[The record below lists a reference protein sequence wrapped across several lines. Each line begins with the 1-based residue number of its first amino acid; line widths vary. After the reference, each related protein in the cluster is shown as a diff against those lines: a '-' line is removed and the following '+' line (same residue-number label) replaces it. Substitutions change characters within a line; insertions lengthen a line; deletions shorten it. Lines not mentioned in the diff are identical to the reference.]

1 MAGDERGNPLALVVD
16 DDPTFRA
23 LSRLALEQ
31 FDLRVEE
38 AENGRSGVES
48 AQRLQPDI
56 VILDLQMPEMD
67 GFAACAALRRLPG
80 GERLPILIM
89 TGLDD
94 VEAIARAYD
103 VGATDFI
110 AKPCNGL
117 VLGQRVRYML
127 RASDTLEA
135 LGRSESRLVQAQR
148 IAHLGGW
155 EWDLVT
161 DRFEVSG
168 ETSGILGVT
177 ERGFAGTRR
186 DFLACV
192 HPEDKERVASAID
205 DAVSDRARFDL
216 DHRIV
221 RPDGSERVVHA
232 QGEVLC
238 DQQGTAVRLVGT
250 VQDVTDQRQAETKI
264 YFLANYDSLTH
275 LPNRQLFHH
284 RVAEALLIA
293 KEKRTIG
300 AVLLVNLDRFQ
311 RVNDTFG
318 HRMGDALL
326 KKIAER
332 LSICAK
338 TGDSLAQYVSP
349 DDMQASRFGNDQF
362 ALLLTNLSTVQDA
375 AKAAQRLLDLLD
387 DPYVIDGQHLVI
399 TASVGISMLVS
410 DGEEVDT
417 LLRNA
422 DAAMHAAKEGGRN
435 TFQFYRASMNRALVE
450 RMALENQLRRALER
464 NEFVLYYQPVVG
476 VLLRDIT
483 GVEALIRWRH
493 PERGLLPPA
502 EFIPVAEQEELI
514 VAIGEWVL
522 RTACAQ
528 QRAWRKA
535 ELPPVR
541 VSINVSS
548 LQFRQADLARKIT
561 TIIYETKAD
570 PEYLQLELTETM
582 LMTDS
587 QHTAV
592 MLRQLKDLGVQLA
605 LDDFGTGYSSLA
617 YLRKFPINTLKIDI
631 AFIKDIK
638 PGSEEATIT
647 GAIIALGR
655 ALKLRVLAEGV
666 ETEAQLAFLRGR
678 GCDEF
683 QGYLFSRPVPAHE
696 VPDLIRSS
704 PPLSLAKGA

>member
-1 MAGDERGNPLALVVD
+1 MAGDERANPLALVVD

-38 AENGRSGVES
+38 AGNGRSGVEL
-48 AQRLQPDI
+48 AQQLQPDI

-67 GFAACAALRRLPG
+67 GFAACTALRRLPG

-94 VEAIARAYD
+94 VEAIAHAYE

-110 AKPCNGL
+110 TKPCNGL

-127 RASDTLEA
+127 RASNMFEA
-135 LGRSESRLVQAQR
+135 LLRSETRLTQAQR

-155 EWDLVT
+155 EWDLSA
-161 DRFEVSG
+161 DRFEISG
-168 ETSGILGVT
+168 ETSRILGVA
-177 ERGFAGTRR
+177 ERDFGGTRR
-186 DFLACV
+186 DYLAFV
-192 HPEDKERVASAID
+192 HPEDRERVAAVID
-205 DAVSDRARFDL
+205 DAVCDRVGFDL

-221 RPDGSERVVHA
+221 RPDGSERIVHA

-238 DQQGTAVRLVGT
+238 DQQGSAVRMVGT
-250 VQDVTDQRQAETKI
+250 LQDATEQRQAETKI
-264 YFLANYDSLTH
+264 YFLANYDGLTH
-275 LPNRQLFHH
+275 LPNRQLFQH
-284 RVAEALLIA
+284 RVAEALLMA
-293 KEKRTIG
+293 KEKSTIG

-318 HRMGDALL
+318 HRVGDGLL
-326 KKIAER
+326 QKIAER
-332 LSICAK
+332 FCLGIR
-338 TGDSLAQYVSP
+338 TDDGVAQFVSA
-349 DDMQASRFGNDQF
+349 DNALVARFGNDQF
-362 ALLLTNLSTVQDA
+362 ALLLTNLSTVQDP
-375 AKAAQRLLDLLD
+375 AKVAQRLLALLG
-387 DPYVIDGQHLVI
+387 DPYEIDDQHLVV
-399 TASVGISMLVS
+399 TASIGISLLVS
-410 DGEEVDT
+410 DGEDVDT

-435 TFQFYRASMNRALVE
+435 TYQFYRASMNRALAD
-450 RMALENQLRRALER
+450 RMALEDQLRRALER
-464 NEFVLYYQPVVG
+464 NEFFLYYQPVAG
-476 VLLRDIT
+476 VLLRDIV

-493 PERGLLPPA
+493 PKRGLIPPV

-528 QRAWRKA
+528 QRAWR
-535 ELPPVR
+535 ESGLPPMK

-570 PEYLQLELTETM
+570 PKFLELELTETM
-582 LMTDS
+582 LMNDS

-592 MLRQLKDLGVQLA
+592 MLRQLKELGVRLA

-617 YLRKFPINTLKIDI
+617 YLRKFPIDTLKIDI
-631 AFIKDIK
+631 AFIRDIK

-655 ALKLRVLAEGV
+655 ALKLRVIAEGV